1 MTEPRRITAKTSSAG
16 MKLAGTFSYDAGTQ
30 DFAVHEWGGTSYHS
44 NLLGYGLLANMY
56 VEGPI

>member
-1 MTEPRRITAKTSSAG
+1 

-44 NLLGYGLLANMY
+44 NLLGYDLLVNMY